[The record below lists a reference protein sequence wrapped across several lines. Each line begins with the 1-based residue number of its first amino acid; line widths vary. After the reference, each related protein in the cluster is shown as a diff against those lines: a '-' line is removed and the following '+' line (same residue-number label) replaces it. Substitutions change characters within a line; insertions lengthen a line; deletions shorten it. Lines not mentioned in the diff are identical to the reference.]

1 MSNIIA
7 DTVKKRKVFQNRN
20 YILLV
25 LANIV
30 NRFGDSVDSI
40 VFTWLTYSLTGSA
53 AFSALVYAAN
63 KLPTVFLQPV
73 AGALLERRKKK
84 NVMVVTDLLR
94 ALLVGYILLRLF
106 TGLPTPVEMLI
117 FTFLISTVEAFR
129 QPAGSSI
136 LPMIVEK
143 EQYAEAVSYQSGCS
157 SAAELVGLGAGALLI
172 GSVGNTGAVLIDVI
186 TFMLSALLLSCM
198 KTNETEDRDG
208 EKFSS
213 GKLFRELSDGIG
225 VVRTD
230 HTMRYLVILAVMLNA
245 LLVPYNSLQ
254 AAMTKEILHS
264 GEKILSLVGVTL
276 SLGMIVG
283 SLLYPTIAK
292 HISKRHILLVNSLL
306 LGTLYLGTV
315 VIGTVFSS
323 PAGVYFAE
331 GILTFLVG
339 AGVALLNTFANVS
352 VVQKCDRNY
361 LTRLSGLLGSASAAA
376 TPLMSLIVSAAVGII
391 STTNFFLISGILT
404 LLVCLCLFNAKIMP
418 GEFTEKEILP

>member
-143 EQYAEAVSYQSGCS
+143 EQYA
-157 SAAELVGLGAGALLI
+157 
-172 GSVGNTGAVLIDVI
+172 
-186 TFMLSALLLSCM
+186 
-198 KTNETEDRDG
+198 
-208 EKFSS
+208 
-213 GKLFRELSDGIG
+213 
-225 VVRTD
+225 
-230 HTMRYLVILAVMLNA
+230 
-245 LLVPYNSLQ
+245 
-254 AAMTKEILHS
+254 
-264 GEKILSLVGVTL
+264 
-276 SLGMIVG
+276 
-283 SLLYPTIAK
+283 
-292 HISKRHILLVNSLL
+292 
-306 LGTLYLGTV
+306 
-315 VIGTVFSS
+315 
-323 PAGVYFAE
+323 
-331 GILTFLVG
+331 
-339 AGVALLNTFANVS
+339 
-352 VVQKCDRNY
+352 
-361 LTRLSGLLGSASAAA
+361 
-376 TPLMSLIVSAAVGII
+376 
-391 STTNFFLISGILT
+391 
-404 LLVCLCLFNAKIMP
+404 
-418 GEFTEKEILP
+418 

>member
-7 DTVKKRKVFQNRN
+7 DTVGKRRVFQNRN

-73 AGALLERRKKK
+73 AGVLLERRKKK

-94 ALLVGYILLRLF
+94 ALLVAYILFRLF

-186 TFMLSALLLSCM
+186 TFMLSALFLAGM
-198 KTNETEDRDG
+198 KTNETANRDG

-213 GKLFRELSDGIG
+213 GKLFRELADGIG

-230 HTMRYLVILAVMLNA
+230 HTMRYLVILVVMLNV

-292 HISKRHILLVNSLL
+292 HISKRQILLVSSLL
-306 LGTLYLGTV
+306 LGSLYLGTV
-315 VIGTVFSS
+315 VIGSGFSS

-376 TPLMSLIVSAAVGII
+376 TPLMSLIVSATVGII